1 MLILVNMGGRVCVCV
16 GGGGA
21 MDYIVPSLAD
31 SGRASEGIKAWLN

>member
-1 MLILVNMGGRVCVCV
+1 MLILVNMGSGV
-16 GGGGA
+16 GA